1 MILAGVP
8 GVNNFEQSGSNH
20 MHQSQILVNNKAPQI
35 LSETTQ
41 GWYSSGGSR
50 TPVGGEVSARL
61 HDIKEI
67 WVFGEY
73 TMGALTHP
81 PIKLYIDSPS
91 GSAPSLH
98 TPV

>member
-8 GVNNFEQSGSNH
+8 GVNNFEQSGGNSIH
-20 MHQSQILVNNKAPQI
+20 HSQILVNSKAPQI

-50 TPVGGEVSARL
+50 TSVGGEVSARL

-67 WVFGEY
+67 LRVYDGSSD
-73 TMGALTHP
+73 A
-81 PIKLYIDSPS
+81 SPDQIIC
-91 GSAPSLH
+91 
-98 TPV
+98 